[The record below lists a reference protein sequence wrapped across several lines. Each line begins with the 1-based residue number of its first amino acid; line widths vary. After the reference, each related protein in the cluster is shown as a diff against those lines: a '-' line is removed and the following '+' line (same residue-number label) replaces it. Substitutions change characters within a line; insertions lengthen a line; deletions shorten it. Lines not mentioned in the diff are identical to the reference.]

1 MVRSGINKAGG
12 MPDVDEILDAVLE
25 SIVEEMLPE
34 DTWHS
39 RMCKDVGV
47 ARLLLAFG
55 ERPMLLRAAC
65 IITSM

>member
-1 MVRSGINKAGG
+1 MVRSEINKAGS

-34 DTWHS
+34 DAWHS
-39 RMCKDVGV
+39 RMCEDVGV

-55 ERPMLLRAAC
+55 ERPVLLRAAC
-65 IITSM
+65 TMTSM